1 MALKLSLSTSGKTMV
16 LSVCFVLF
24 IVSFEALFI
33 NQWKDLGSLSM
44 FGVYC
49 FSGISNKF
57 LPPNKNV
64 TCPESV
70 LYR

>member
-44 FGVYC
+44 FGVVYC
-49 FSGISNKF
+49 FSGISSKL
-57 LPPNKNV
+57 LPPERSAKQECNV
-64 TCPESV
+64 S
-70 LYR
+70 

>member
-16 LSVCFVLF
+16 LLVCFVLF

-44 FGVYC
+44 FGVVYY
-49 FSGISNKF
+49 FSGISSKP
-57 LPPNKNV
+57 LPPKRSAKQECNV
-64 TCPESV
+64 S
-70 LYR
+70 